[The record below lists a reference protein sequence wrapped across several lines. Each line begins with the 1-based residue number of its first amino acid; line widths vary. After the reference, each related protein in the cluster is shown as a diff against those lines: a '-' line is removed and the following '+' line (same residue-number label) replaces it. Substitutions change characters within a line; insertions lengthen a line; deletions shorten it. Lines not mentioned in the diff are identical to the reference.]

1 MKHVIQKK
9 CETLPFILERMSIV
23 LGLTTLDV
31 PSPSP
36 FGFLAL
42 VFDLALE
49 TFNYHFRKF

>member
-49 TFNYHFRKF
+49 T